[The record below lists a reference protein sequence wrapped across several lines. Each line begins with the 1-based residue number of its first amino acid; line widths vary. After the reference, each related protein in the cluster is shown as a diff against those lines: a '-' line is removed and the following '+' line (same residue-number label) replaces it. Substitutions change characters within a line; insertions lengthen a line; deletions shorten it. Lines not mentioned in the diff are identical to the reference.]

1 MTLSP
6 TKIKIRSLEF
16 YFRDA
21 KVLDRIDLDIPE
33 NTITA
38 VTGPSGQGKSTFLM
52 TLNRLWEPD
61 PHARLTGTI
70 HIRMGNEFQDIYDPR
85 FKVHA
90 LRRAVGMVFQAPNPL
105 PMSIYKNVAFPL
117 KLAGEE
123 KAGDAA
129 FRVEQAL
136 KHTFLWDE
144 VKDRLHDDA
153 RSLSGG
159 QQQRLC
165 MARALILKPEVL
177 LLDEPTASLD
187 ERAAR
192 VIEELLVELKQECT
206 LILVSHYQEQVK
218 RVADSSYSLAHGR
231 MQAQWQKALESAA
244 QLSCLC

>member
-1 MTLSP
+1 MTLAS
-6 TKIKIRSLEF
+6 TKIKVTSLEF
-16 YFRDA
+16 LFRNI
-21 KVLDRIDLDIPE
+21 KVLDRIDLEIAP

-52 TLNRLWEPD
+52 TLNRLWEPN
-61 PHARLTGTI
+61 PHARISGQI
-70 HIRMGNEFQDIYDPR
+70 QIRLGDRFQDIYEPR
-85 FKVHA
+85 FKVHT

-105 PMSIYKNVAFPL
+105 PMSIYRNIAFPL
-117 KLAGEE
+117 KLAKEDKSRDVG
-123 KAGDAA
+123 

-136 KHTFLWDE
+136 RHTFLWDE

-165 MARALILKPEVL
+165 MARAMILKPEVF

-192 VIEELLVELKQECT
+192 VIEDLLIELKQECT
-206 LILVSHYQEQVK
+206 LILVSHYQDQVK
-218 RVADSSYSLAHGR
+218 RIADSSFCLSHGR
-231 MQAQWQKALESAA
+231 MQAQW
-244 QLSCLC
+244 